1 MLRLKASMILCTA
14 AVFVI
19 FVAAIGCDAHRIQV
33 DDLEVAASGKQ
44 EHWEKG
50 GEAGHHESGHGEK
63 GEKGEKGYESK
74 HGYVLFLFVWILFT
88 IHTLVVNESSFEI

>member
-19 FVAAIGCDAHRIQV
+19 FVATIGCDAHRIQV

-50 GEAGHHESGHGEK
+50 GEAGHHENGHGEK

-74 HGYVLFLFVWILFT
+74 HGYVLFLFV
-88 IHTLVVNESSFEI
+88 